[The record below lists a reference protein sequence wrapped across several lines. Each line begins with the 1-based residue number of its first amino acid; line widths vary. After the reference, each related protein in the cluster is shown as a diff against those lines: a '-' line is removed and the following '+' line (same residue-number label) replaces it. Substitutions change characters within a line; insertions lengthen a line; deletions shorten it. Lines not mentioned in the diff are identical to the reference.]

1 MDQPLAA
8 LDMITRFIENRAP
21 FAHSEEEKVEK
32 EKHGD
37 ERIYMGT
44 MEAENGLM
52 ENFDEIL
59 SQEI

>member
-1 MDQPLAA
+1 
-8 LDMITRFIENRAP
+8 MITRFIENRAP

-37 ERIYMGT
+37 ERIYMDT

-52 ENFDEIL
+52 ENFDERL
-59 SQEI
+59 SQEM